1 MSGQYLSSDFSLP
14 CPPGLDIPEEQR
26 YTITANTLK
35 VSLPVGWEPC
45 MPQDELEEQ
54 DPARDSV
61 PLCWAVGRALRGLR
75 AVILKGFPSADPPA
89 PGMLCCVLDFLL
101 HAGGLPDKERGGA
114 GPGLLQP
121 QQLQV
126 VPAGQEAPSPGER
139 PGDGV
144 GAAVP
149 GERHG
154 GGRDGV

>member
-35 VSLPVGWEPC
+35 VSLPAGWEPC

-54 DPARDSV
+54 DPALC
-61 PLCWAVGRALRGLR
+61 PLCWAVGRALSRLG
-75 AVILKGFPSADPPA
+75 AVFFKRFPSADPPA
-89 PGMLCCVLDFLL
+89 LGMLCRVLDILL
-101 HAGGLPDKERGGA
+101 HAGGVPVKERGGA
-114 GPGLLQP
+114 GPGLLQL

-144 GAAVP
+144 GATVP
-149 GERHG
+149 GE
-154 GGRDGV
+154 GRGRG